1 MPILRQKE
9 MLFMRYIQGKDRH
22 QTTLF
27 PAVVDD
33 YVTNDNPIRFID
45 YFVDNHIDLV
55 ELDFAYSEPKITG
68 RLPYSPADML
78 KLYIYGYLNRIR
90 SSRRLETETHRNLE
104 LMWLIRGLH
113 PDFKTIAD

>member
-1 MPILRQKE
+1 
-9 MLFMRYIQGKDRH
+9 MRYVQGKDRH

-33 YVTNDNPIRFID
+33 YVTDDNPIRFID
-45 YFVDNHIDLV
+45 YFVDNHINFA
-55 ELDFAYSEPKITG
+55 ELDFTYNEPKITG
-68 RLPYSPADML
+68 RLPYNPADML

-90 SSRRLETETHRNLE
+90 SSRRLEAETHRNLE

-113 PDFKTIAD
+113 PDFKTIADFRKNNKKAI